1 MFNIL
6 KKQHRQVVAQ
16 LLTLNSATP
25 ATSTQAVRFF
35 SQTAEAA
42 KPTPGEAAK
51 PKEEWGEKYSDE
63 CFTFEKEW
71 KAISEKIEKE

>member
-1 MFNIL
+1 
-6 KKQHRQVVAQ
+6 
-16 LLTLNSATP
+16 
-25 ATSTQAVRFF
+25 VRFF

-42 KPTPGEAAK
+42 KPTSAEATK